1 MRKKA
6 FQLTFLSCVLL
17 FVFSCLTINIY
28 FPEAEVKKTADEIV
42 EKVRKSDKKSEK
54 DEEKEKKESFSL
66 IPLAYAQEETKVTN
80 PKIRALEQS
89 LGDRF
94 PKLEPFFGGG
104 NIGETNDGSI
114 QIRDESTLSLQQ
126 KALLRGLVK
135 DENEDR
141 KNLYAEVAAAMDI
154 DPKQISRIQKI
165 FAEKWIEKAKPG
177 WWIQKENGEWAKK

>member
-1 MRKKA
+1 MRKKT
-6 FQLTFLSCVLL
+6 FRLTFLSCVLL
-17 FVFSCLTINIY
+17 FLFSCLTINIY

-42 EKVRKSDKKSEK
+42 EKVRKSDKKSDKE
-54 DEEKEKKESFSL
+54 EEKEKKVSFSL
-66 IPLAYAQEETKVTN
+66 VPLAYAQQETEVTN

-89 LGDRF
+89 LGERF

-104 NIGETNDGSI
+104 NIGETNDGFI
-114 QIRDESTLSLQQ
+114 QVRDESTLSLQQ
-126 KALLRGLVK
+126 KALLRSLVK

-141 KNLYAEVAAAMDI
+141 KNLYAAVAAAKDI
-154 DPKQISRIQKI
+154 DPKQINRIQKI